1 MPRKNNMQDI
11 NVWQSSYTIDQ
22 LQQMRRKLAKRAN
35 QRIVRLE
42 RAESLVSG
50 ESLAN
55 FGAIEKVNQ
64 YLQKQGK
71 EGKLRFSERQNIVMS
86 SRELKREISEIQNF
100 LNAKTSTVSGAH
112 KIERLRIDTF
122 KKKGIDFASNKEFY
136 DFLNSDVYQKAIT
149 GFDSS
154 TIVDV
159 YDKAKKVTN
168 KSGEEFYDD
177 DKIKEVILDYISG
190 EKTSVKGLY
199 EKFGLKPTKGL

>member
-11 NVWQSSYTIDQ
+11 NVWQSSYTVDQ
-22 LQQMRRKLAKRAN
+22 LEQMRRKLAKRAN

-71 EGKLRFSERQNIVMS
+71 EEKLRFSERQHVVMS
-86 SRELKREISEIQNF
+86 SRELKREISELQNF

-122 KKKGIDFASNKEFY
+122 KKKGIEFASNKEFY

-168 KSGEEFYDD
+168 KSGEEVYND

>member
-71 EGKLRFSERQNIVMS
+71 EGKLRFSERQQVAMS
-86 SRELKREISEIQNF
+86 SRELKREISELQNF

-122 KKKGIDFASNKEFY
+122 KKKGIEFASNKEFY

-168 KSGEEFYDD
+168 KSGEEVYND

-199 EKFGLKPTKGL
+199 EKFGLKPTKGQ

>member
-11 NVWQSSYTIDQ
+11 NVWQSSYTVDQ
-22 LQQMRRKLAKRAN
+22 LEQMRRKLAKRAN

-71 EGKLRFSERQNIVMS
+71 EGKLRFSERQHAALS
-86 SRELKREISEIQNF
+86 SRELKREISELQNF

-122 KKKGIDFASNKEFY
+122 KKKGIEFAGNKEFY

-168 KSGEEFYDD
+168 KSGEEVYND

-199 EKFGLKPTKGL
+199 DKFGLKPTKGL

>member
-11 NVWQSSYTIDQ
+11 NVWQSSYTVDQ
-22 LQQMRRKLAKRAN
+22 LEQMRRKLAKRAN

-55 FGAIEKVNQ
+55 FGAIEKVNH

-71 EGKLRFSERQNIVMS
+71 EGKLRFSERQQVAMS
-86 SRELKREISEIQNF
+86 SRELKREISELQNF

-122 KKKGIDFASNKEFY
+122 KKKGIEFASNKEFY
-136 DFLNSDVYQKAIT
+136 DFLNSDVYQKAII

-168 KSGEEFYDD
+168 KSGEEVYND

-199 EKFGLKPTKGL
+199 EKFGLKPTKGQ

>member
-71 EGKLRFSERQNIVMS
+71 EGKLRFSERQHVAMS
-86 SRELKREISEIQNF
+86 SRELKREISELQNF

-122 KKKGIDFASNKEFY
+122 KKKGIEFASNKEFY

-168 KSGEEFYDD
+168 KSGEEVYND

>member
-71 EGKLRFSERQNIVMS
+71 EGKLRFSERQQVAMS
-86 SRELKREISEIQNF
+86 SRELKREISELQNF

-122 KKKGIDFASNKEFY
+122 KKKGIEFASNKEFY

-168 KSGEEFYDD
+168 KSGEEVYND

>member
-11 NVWQSSYTIDQ
+11 NVWQSSYTVDQ
-22 LQQMRRKLAKRAN
+22 LEQMRRKLAKRAN

-71 EGKLRFSERQNIVMS
+71 EGKLRFSERQQVAMS
-86 SRELKREISEIQNF
+86 SRELKREISELQNF

-122 KKKGIDFASNKEFY
+122 KKKGIEFASNKEFY

-168 KSGEEFYDD
+168 KSGEEVYND

-199 EKFGLKPTKGL
+199 EKFGLKPTKGQ